1 MKHKHLIFLVLLVAF
16 TAIIFTVNVY
26 SYINFNGVGGG
37 YGSGGQGE
45 SPSIQSVEY
54 QSIEYYIQA
63 AATYYLEANSHIQ
76 TLLKLV
82 EQQDLQ
88 GIDYSAMQSEVK
100 RALYDMQMAKD
111 TYGQLIRKAE
121 ATPYNETVLVK
132 LRDFDYESFMEKNG
146 LNPVLFVLVRQYLQN
161 GDITGMFKRTHADV
175 TVMIDLLV
183 KIRDIV
189 SQYRLPG
196 VSLFRQLNETQ
207 ALSSVFGS
215 YAAGVFDII
224 NKK

>member
-1 MKHKHLIFLVLLVAF
+1 MKQKHRIFTGLLAAF
-16 TAIIFTVNVY
+16 TAIIFVGNVY
-26 SYINFNGVGGG
+26 PFINFNGAGGG
-37 YGSGGQGE
+37 YGSSGQGE
-45 SPSIQSVEY
+45 SPGIQAVEY

-63 AATYYLEANSHIQ
+63 AGTYYLEGNSHIQ

-82 EQQDLQ
+82 EQQDLH
-88 GIDYSAMQSEVK
+88 GIDYSMLQSEIK
-100 RALYDMQMAKD
+100 RALVSMQMAKD

-121 ATPYNETVLVK
+121 ATPYNETVLLQ

-146 LNPVLFVLVRQYLQN
+146 LNPVLFNLARQYLQN

-189 SQYRLPG
+189 SQYSLPYI
-196 VSLFRQLNETQ
+196 SLFRQLNETQ

-215 YAAGVFDII
+215 YVARVFSEIQ
-224 NKK
+224 

>member
-1 MKHKHLIFLVLLVAF
+1 MKHKHQIFLVLLVAF

-26 SYINFNGVGGG
+26 PFINFNGAGGG

-45 SPSIQSVEY
+45 SPGIQSMEY

-63 AATYYLEANSHIQ
+63 AGTYYLEANSHVQ

-88 GIDYSAMQSEVK
+88 GINYISMQLVVK
-100 RALYDMQMAKD
+100 WALEDMQMAKD
-111 TYGQLIRKAE
+111 TYAQLIRKAE

-132 LRDFDYESFMEKNG
+132 LRDFDYDSFMEKNG
-146 LNPVLFVLVRQYLQN
+146 LNPVLFGLVRQYLQN
-161 GDITGMFKRTHADV
+161 GDITGMFKCAYVDV
-175 TVMIDLLV
+175 TAMIDILV
-183 KIRDIV
+183 KIRDTV

-196 VSLFRQLNETQ
+196 ISLFRQLNEKQ

-215 YAAGVFDII
+215 YAARVFTEI
-224 NKK
+224 